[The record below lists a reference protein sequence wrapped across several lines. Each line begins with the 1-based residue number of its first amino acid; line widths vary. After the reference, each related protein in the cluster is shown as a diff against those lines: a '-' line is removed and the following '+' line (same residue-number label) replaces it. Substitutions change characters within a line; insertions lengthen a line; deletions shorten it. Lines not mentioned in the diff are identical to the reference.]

1 MSNDN
6 NIVST
11 INNLSK
17 NNDTNG
23 AHMSNHPKYPNVPP
37 IDVADIDCIDIE
49 TIQYELDMHIS
60 CLSHGRKASIP
71 FDYCVI
77 YENEVTN
84 NLPTNFRISPIDICD
99 YLGGNKY
106 PALRLVFCPTP

>member
-23 AHMSNHPKYPNVPP
+23 AHMSNHPKDPNVPP

-71 FDYCVI
+71 FDCCVI

-84 NLPTNFRISPIDICD
+84 NLPTNFRLFPIDICD

-106 PALRLVFCPTP
+106 PALRFVFCPTY

>member
-23 AHMSNHPKYPNVPP
+23 AHMSNHPKYPNIPP
-37 IDVADIDCIDIE
+37 IDGTDIDCTGIE
-49 TIQYELDMHIS
+49 KNPNKLDMHIS

-84 NLPTNFRISPIDICD
+84 NLYQPTSE
-99 YLGGNKY
+99 Y
-106 PALRLVFCPTP
+106 PQLIYVTI